1 MTQLSQHSSTAPRV
15 GLPYNSALDGLR
27 GVAILLVILSHA
39 HAPLFQGAFYGV
51 DIFFVLSGFLI
62 TSLLLQEVQ
71 THGRVD
77 YVRFVRRRLY
87 RLMPALALFLA
98 AFPSNVFTGQSF
110 IASHGWSMK

>member
-77 YVRFVRRRLY
+77 YVRFVRRRPRGTSAQCCAACSLAT
-87 RLMPALALFLA
+87 RARPA
-98 AFPSNVFTGQSF
+98 PG
-110 IASHGWSMK
+110 HRPRG